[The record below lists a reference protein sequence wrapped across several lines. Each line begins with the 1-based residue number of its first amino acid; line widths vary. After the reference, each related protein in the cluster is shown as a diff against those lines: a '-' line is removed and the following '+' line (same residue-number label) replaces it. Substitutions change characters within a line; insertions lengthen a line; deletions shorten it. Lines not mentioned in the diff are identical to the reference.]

1 MWIYS
6 RFWVAELLP
15 DVRGKD
21 GRRRMKSIY
30 YWIMRKL
37 HPKDAW
43 FWTKQWQ
50 EKERK
55 VDKEVGGK
63 VYDSI
68 KRAFEDLD

>member
-1 MWIYS
+1 
-6 RFWVAELLP
+6 
-15 DVRGKD
+15 
-21 GRRRMKSIY
+21 MKSIY
-30 YWIMRKL
+30 YWLMRKL